1 MMSRD
6 ASRPGIL
13 FVVSAPSGGGK
24 STLVRKLVERV
35 DGLEFSVSY
44 TTRPRRE
51 GERDGREYH
60 FVDDARFDAMV
71 SDDDFLEWAR
81 VFDCRYGTGRGATER
96 ALAAGRDLVLDIDV
110 QGAEQV
116 RRRDPRAVSVFL
128 LPPDYPTLE
137 ARLRDRRSE
146 GREQRKM
153 RLSQAR
159 REAEEYTR
167 YDYLVVNDDVEGAVR
182 ALTSIVEAERHRVG
196 CRKSDAER
204 ILSTFPPL
212 TDTR

>member
-1 MMSRD
+1 MMPRDDSR
-6 ASRPGIL
+6 RGIL
-13 FVVSAPSGGGK
+13 FVVSAPSGAGK
-24 STLVRKLVERV
+24 STLVRRLVEQI

-44 TTRPRRE
+44 TTRPMRE
-51 GERDGREYH
+51 GERDGHAYH

-71 SDDDFLEWAR
+71 AEGEFLEWAG
-81 VFDCRYGTGRGATER
+81 VFDCRYGTGRSATER
-96 ALAAGRDLVLDIDV
+96 ALTAGRDLLLDIDV

-116 RRRDPRAVSVFL
+116 RQGGPGAVSIFL

-146 GREQRKM
+146 DGEQREL

-159 REAEEYTR
+159 REAEQYTR
-167 YDYLVVNDDVEGAVR
+167 YDYLVVNDDIEGAVR

-196 CRKSDAER
+196 CRKADAER

-212 TDTR
+212 TDAR